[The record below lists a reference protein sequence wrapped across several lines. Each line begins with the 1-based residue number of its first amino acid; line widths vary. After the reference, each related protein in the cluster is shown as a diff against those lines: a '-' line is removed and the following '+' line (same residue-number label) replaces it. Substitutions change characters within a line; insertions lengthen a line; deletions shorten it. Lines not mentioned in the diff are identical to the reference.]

1 MLSML
6 SARIALRYLF
16 AKKRHTAV
24 NVISMISL
32 AGVAVATA
40 AIVVVLSVF
49 NGFADLGE
57 RQASVVDPDLLIT
70 PVQGKTIAS
79 GDSLAEAVA
88 AMPGVRAAVPVVQER
103 GLLISNTAQ
112 VPVRFKG
119 VPAGYS
125 AVVPLDSLVI
135 DGVYHSDSAVGLP
148 SANVSI
154 GVAYHGAVSPS
165 TDRAVRLYVPRRKGR
180 INPANPAAAFR
191 GDTLLVWSVLRS
203 DVQDFDADLMIVP
216 LEVPRRLLD
225 YSHEATAVEVAL
237 EPSADVAAIAAA
249 IGHANPGLEV
259 SDRLQQQSEA
269 FRMIAI
275 EKWMTFLML
284 IFILVIASFNVV
296 STLSLLVVE
305 KRSDMEVLRFTGA
318 PRSLV
323 RSIFVWQGWLISM
336 FGGLAGIVLGSLLSL
351 WQQHGHII
359 RLNADASALTI
370 DYYPVRLAWPDL
382 LLVLGV
388 IALVSLL
395 AGQTTRFF
403 QKK

>member
-1 MLSML
+1 M
-6 SARIALRYLF
+6 
-16 AKKRHTAV
+16 
-24 NVISMISL
+24 
-32 AGVAVATA
+32 
-40 AIVVVLSVF
+40 
-49 NGFADLGE
+49 
-57 RQASVVDPDLLIT
+57 
-70 PVQGKTIAS
+70 
-79 GDSLAEAVA
+79 
-88 AMPGVRAAVPVVQER
+88 RAAAPVVQER

-125 AVVPLDSLVI
+125 AVVPLDSLVV
-135 DGVYHSDSAVGLP
+135 DGVYQPDSAVGLP

-165 TDRAVRLYVPRRKGR
+165 TDRAVQLYVPRRNGR
-180 INPANPAAAFR
+180 INPANPAASFR

-203 DVQDFDADLMIVP
+203 DVQEFDADLMIVP
-216 LEVPRRLLD
+216 LEVSRRLLD

-237 EPSADVAAIAAA
+237 EPSADVAAIAAD
-249 IGHANPGLEV
+249 IGRANPGLEV

-318 PRSLV
+318 PRSLI

-336 FGGLAGIVLGSLLSL
+336 LGGLAGIVLGALLSL

-388 IALVSLL
+388 IAVVSLL
-395 AGQTTRFF
+395 AGLTTRFF